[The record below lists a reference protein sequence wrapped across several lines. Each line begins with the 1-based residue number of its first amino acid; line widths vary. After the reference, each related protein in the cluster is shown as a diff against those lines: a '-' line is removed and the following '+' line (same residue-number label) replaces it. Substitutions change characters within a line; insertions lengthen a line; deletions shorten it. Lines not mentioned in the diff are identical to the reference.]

1 MAKLALKLLA
11 VHWCKCAREAGKG
24 LLVKCKTKQEHH
36 MRDATNSVHEE
47 FLEFIHCDTG
57 TSGNA
62 VADKILEALEE
73 YGLNVN
79 YLCGQAFDG
88 AGNMAGK

>member
-1 MAKLALKLLA
+1 MDQKPNSARGKFFS
-11 VHWCKCAREAGKG
+11 VCADEAGDSSNKEQ
-24 LLVKCKTKQEHH
+24 LPLVLCFV
-36 MRDATNSVHEE
+36 DATNSVHEE

>member
-1 MAKLALKLLA
+1 MLRF
-11 VHWCKCAREAGKG
+11 V
-24 LLVKCKTKQEHH
+24 
-36 MRDATNSVHEE
+36 DATNSVREG
-47 FLEFIHCDTG
+47 FVEFILCDTG

-73 YGLNVN
+73 YGLNVT